1 MTQLPKYY
9 IVEAKALPEVFLK
22 VAEAKWLLE
31 TGEATT
37 VNEAAKA
44 TGISR
49 SAFYKYRDAIAPFQ
63 NLMAGRILTF
73 QFILRDVT
81 GLLSSILTIFAQFGA
96 NILTINQTIP
106 SNGCASVTIS
116 AETTNMTDGVEEMV
130 RALGAISGVLK
141 AEILAG

>member
-37 VNEAAKA
+37 VNEAARA

-96 NILTINQTIP
+96 NTLTINQTIP
-106 SNGCASVTIS
+106 TNGCASVTIS
-116 AETTNMTDGVEEMV
+116 AETTNMSSGVEDMLRSLE
-130 RALGAISGVLK
+130 AIDGVLK